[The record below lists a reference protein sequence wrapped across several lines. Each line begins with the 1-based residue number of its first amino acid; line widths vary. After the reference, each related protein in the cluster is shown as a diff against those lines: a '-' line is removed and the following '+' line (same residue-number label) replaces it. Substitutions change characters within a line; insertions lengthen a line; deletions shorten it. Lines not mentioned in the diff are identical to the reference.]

1 MVHLSDE
8 QAIVKFVILRLANI
22 EPPTGTNFEDV
33 WSKFVTRSGGMFH
46 FSTTLTMSYKEWYS
60 IFFPHHQ
67 EF

>member
-46 FSTTLTMSYKEWYS
+46 FSTTLTM
-60 IFFPHHQ
+60 
-67 EF
+67 